1 MASFGAGIDRESVFV
16 EKFEALFTKHLAG
29 AGNLMICLL
38 ACFNALINAYF
49 KLRYGTTTLAINAHH
64 H

>member
-29 AGNLMICLL
+29 AGNLMLCLFYKFL
-38 ACFNALINAYF
+38 NILYYFNLYTYS
-49 KLRYGTTTLAINAHH
+49 L
-64 H
+64 

>member
-38 ACFNALINAYF
+38 ACFDALINAYF
-49 KLRYGTTTLAINAHH
+49 KLSLALI
-64 H
+64 

>member
-38 ACFNALINAYF
+38 ACFDDALP
-49 KLRYGTTTLAINAHH
+49 LTRQMLAQPYHH
-64 H
+64 PQ